1 MQKSMALLK
10 REHEN
15 KYAELKALMNE
26 LKAQIVRRDITNFCN
41 GRYEEHP
48 LYGVEVSAGVYAR
61 VDDATGGYKCLS
73 IEDRRKEAF
82 LWIFD
87 IEFDTE
93 FYQAEHVFES
103 EPSPDNLIYVRD
115 IESEDDSM
123 KRSVQ
128 AAIDKLSKSVEVVKS
143 FNFETVGYA
152 YSYAEPEPKKI
163 NGFENVIQYILGF
176 ER

>member
-1 MQKSMALLK
+1 MQKTMALLK

-26 LKAQIVRRDITNFCN
+26 LKAQIIKRDISNFCD

-48 LYGVEVSAGVYAR
+48 LYGVAVSDEVYAR
-61 VDDATGGYKCLS
+61 ADDATGGYKCLS

-93 FYQAEHVFES
+93 VYQAEYVLKS
-103 EPSPDNLIYVRD
+103 EPSLDNLIFVRD
-115 IESEDDSM
+115 IDSEDESL
-123 KRSVQ
+123 KKPVQ
-128 AAIDKLSKSVEVVKS
+128 VAIEKLSESIEAVKS
-143 FNFETVGYA
+143 FNVETVGYA
-152 YSYAEPEPKKI
+152 YSCAEPESKMI
-163 NGFENVIQYILGF
+163 NGFENVIQYVLGF

>member
-1 MQKSMALLK
+1 
-10 REHEN
+10 
-15 KYAELKALMNE
+15 MNE
-26 LKAQIVRRDITNFCN
+26 LKAQIIRRDISNFCD

-48 LYGVEVSAGVYAR
+48 LYGVAVSAGVYAR
-61 VDDATGGYKCLS
+61 ADDATGGYKCLS

-93 FYQAEHVFES
+93 FYQAEYVFKS
-103 EPSPDNLIYVRD
+103 EPSLDNSIYVRD
-115 IESEDDSM
+115 IDSEDESL
-123 KRSVQ
+123 KQSVQ

-143 FNFETVGYA
+143 FNVETVGYV
-152 YSYAEPEPKKI
+152 YSSTETETKKI
-163 NGFENVIQYILGF
+163 NGFKNVIQYVLGF